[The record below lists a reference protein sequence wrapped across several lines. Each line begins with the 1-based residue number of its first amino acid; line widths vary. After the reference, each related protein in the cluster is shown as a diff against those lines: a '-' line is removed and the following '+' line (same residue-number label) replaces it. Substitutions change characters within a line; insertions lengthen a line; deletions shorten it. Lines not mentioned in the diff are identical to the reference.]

1 MINWFSK
8 LRKKELDPIDFSI
21 LKTDM
26 HSHLIPKIDDGAQT
40 IEESLEMISILKELG
55 FSKII
60 TTPHTMSDCYKN
72 TPEIILNGLEDVKV
86 ELEKMKMNISVDAAS
101 EYYVDFE
108 FQESINMSNFLT
120 FGPKY
125 ILIEFP
131 FMDKPREVDEVIF
144 QLQLAGYNVVLA
156 HPERY
161 LYYTIQ
167 DLKRLTERGVFLQL
181 NLLSITGYY
190 SDKVKKSSEKLI
202 QEDLISFVG
211 TDCHNKF
218 HAEKLKECFTNPLWH
233 QLSQSERLL
242 NKTL

>member
-86 ELEKMKMNISVDAAS
+86 ELEKMK
-101 EYYVDFE
+101 
-108 FQESINMSNFLT
+108 
-120 FGPKY
+120 
-125 ILIEFP
+125 
-131 FMDKPREVDEVIF
+131 
-144 QLQLAGYNVVLA
+144 
-156 HPERY
+156 
-161 LYYTIQ
+161 
-167 DLKRLTERGVFLQL
+167 
-181 NLLSITGYY
+181 
-190 SDKVKKSSEKLI
+190 
-202 QEDLISFVG
+202 
-211 TDCHNKF
+211 
-218 HAEKLKECFTNPLWH
+218 
-233 QLSQSERLL
+233 
-242 NKTL
+242 